1 MADKPSVV
9 NNVLASY
16 EESHAKYREVSVT
29 NEEGSGPVRERINCE
44 CEACVKV
51 REILS
56 GDK

>member
-1 MADKPSVV
+1 MPDAAKAIQ
-9 NNVLASY
+9 NVLASY

-29 NEEGSGPVRERINCE
+29 NEEGSGAVRERISCQ

-56 GDK
+56 GTN